1 MTKIAAPEPAA
12 ELTAAQTPQP
22 KTPALRRRL
31 TLPLLVLYGVGTTV
45 GAGIYVLIGKIAG
58 QAGVYSPW
66 SFVLAALVMAF
77 TVASY
82 AEMSTRYPVSAGA
95 AAYVKAGFRKRWMS
109 RLTGFVTIGTGL
121 VSSAA
126 VALGSAGYVSQFVD
140 LPTWVI
146 VVAAV
151 IVIGA
156 VTGWGILQSVLLA
169 GVLTVIEVAGLVVII
184 AAALVSDIPIA
195 DTLHLPPM
203 EFDALASI
211 AFAGLLAFFAFIGF
225 EDLANVV
232 EEAKDPRR
240 DIPLAMVLT
249 LAIATVLYV
258 GVAVIA
264 ISAAP
269 IDELAASEAPLS
281 LVFQRLAGVSP
292 GVISGIAIIATLNTI
307 LAQMTMASRVIYGMA
322 RQGDLPLVLGNV
334 SPITGTPLLATGLV
348 TAAVIGLA
356 LWFPLIGLAESTS
369 LATLAVFALVNLSL
383 LVVRL
388 RGEKAA
394 EGHIRVPIVIP
405 LIGFVSCLGL
415 IASATLG

>member
-1 MTKIAAPEPAA
+1 M
-12 ELTAAQTPQP
+12 
-22 KTPALRRRL
+22 LRRRL

-66 SFVLAALVMAF
+66 SFVLAAVVMAF

-82 AEMSTRYPVSAGA
+82 AEMSTRYPFSAGA
-95 AAYVKAGFRKRWMS
+95 AAYVKAGFRRRWLS
-109 RLTGFVTIGTGL
+109 RLTGLVTIGIGL

-140 LPTWVI
+140 IPTWVI
-146 VVAAV
+146 VIVAV
-151 IVIGA
+151 VTIGA

-169 GVLTVIEVAGLVVII
+169 GILTVIEVAGLVVII
-184 AAALVSDIPIA
+184 AAALASDIPLA

-240 DIPLAMVLT
+240 HIPLAMVLT
-249 LAIATVLYV
+249 LVIATVLYV
-258 GVAVIA
+258 SVAVIA
-264 ISAAP
+264 ISVAP

-281 LVFQRLAGVSP
+281 LVYQRLVGVSP
-292 GVISGIAIIATLNTI
+292 AVISGIAIIATLNTI
-307 LAQMTMASRVIYGMA
+307 LAQMTMVSRVIYGMA

-334 SPITGTPLLATGLV
+334 SPHTGTPLLATGLV

-356 LWFPLIGLAESTS
+356 LWFPLMGLAESTS
-369 LATLAVFALVNLSL
+369 LATLGVFALVNLSL
-383 LVVRL
+383 LVVRF
-388 RGEKAA
+388 RRDKAT

-405 LIGFVSCLGL
+405 VIGFVSCLGL
-415 IASATLG
+415 IASSALG

>member
-1 MTKIAAPEPAA
+1 M
-12 ELTAAQTPQP
+12 
-22 KTPALRRRL
+22 LRRRL

-66 SFVLAALVMAF
+66 SFVLAAVVMAF

-82 AEMSTRYPVSAGA
+82 AEMSTRYPFSAGA
-95 AAYVKAGFRKRWMS
+95 AAYVKAGFRRRWLS
-109 RLTGFVTIGTGL
+109 RLTGFVTIGIGL

-140 LPTWVI
+140 IPTWVI
-146 VVAAV
+146 VIVAV
-151 IVIGA
+151 VTIGA

-169 GVLTVIEVAGLVVII
+169 GILTVIEVAGLVVII
-184 AAALVSDIPIA
+184 AAALASDIPLA

-240 DIPLAMVLT
+240 HIPLAMVLT
-249 LAIATVLYV
+249 LVIATVLYV
-258 GVAVIA
+258 SVAVIA
-264 ISAAP
+264 ISVAP

-281 LVFQRLAGVSP
+281 LVYQRLVGVSP
-292 GVISGIAIIATLNTI
+292 AVISGIAIIATLNTI
-307 LAQMTMASRVIYGMA
+307 LAQMTMVSRVIYGMA

-334 SPITGTPLLATGLV
+334 SPHTGTPLLATGLV

-356 LWFPLIGLAESTS
+356 LWFPLMGLAESTS
-369 LATLAVFALVNLSL
+369 LATLGVFALVNLSL
-383 LVVRL
+383 LVVRF
-388 RGEKAA
+388 RRDKAT

-405 LIGFVSCLGL
+405 VIGFVSCLGL
-415 IASATLG
+415 IASSALG

>member
-1 MTKIAAPEPAA
+1 M
-12 ELTAAQTPQP
+12 
-22 KTPALRRRL
+22 LRRRL

-66 SFVLAALVMAF
+66 SFVLAAVVMAF

-82 AEMSTRYPVSAGA
+82 AEMSTRYPFSAGA
-95 AAYVKAGFRKRWMS
+95 AAYVKAGFRRRWLS
-109 RLTGFVTIGTGL
+109 RLTGLVTIGIGL

-140 LPTWVI
+140 IPTWVI
-146 VVAAV
+146 VIVAV
-151 IVIGA
+151 VTIGA

-169 GVLTVIEVAGLVVII
+169 GILTVIEVAGLVVII
-184 AAALVSDIPIA
+184 AAALASDIPLA

-240 DIPLAMVLT
+240 HIPLAMVLT
-249 LAIATVLYV
+249 LVIATVLYV
-258 GVAVIA
+258 SVAVIA
-264 ISAAP
+264 ISVAP

-281 LVFQRLAGVSP
+281 LVYQRLVGVSP
-292 GVISGIAIIATLNTI
+292 AVISGIAIIATLNTI
-307 LAQMTMASRVIYGMA
+307 LAQMTMVSRVIYGMA

-334 SPITGTPLLATGLV
+334 SPHTGTPLLATGLV

-356 LWFPLIGLAESTS
+356 LWFPLMGLAESTS
-369 LATLAVFALVNLSL
+369 LATLGVFALVNLSL
-383 LVVRL
+383 LVVRF
-388 RGEKAA
+388 RGDKVT

-405 LIGFVSCLGL
+405 VIGFVSCLGL
-415 IASATLG
+415 IASSALG

>member
-1 MTKIAAPEPAA
+1 M
-12 ELTAAQTPQP
+12 
-22 KTPALRRRL
+22 

-58 QAGVYSPW
+58 QAGIYSPW
-66 SFVLAALVMAF
+66 SFMLAGVVMAF

-82 AEMSTRYPVSAGA
+82 AEMSTRYPFSAGA
-95 AAYVKAGFRKRWMS
+95 AAYVRAGFRRRWLS

-140 LPTWVI
+140 IPTWAI
-146 VVAAV
+146 VVVAV
-151 IVIGA
+151 VVIGA
-156 VTGWGILQSVLLA
+156 ITGWGILQSVLFA
-169 GVLTVIEVAGLVVII
+169 GILTVIEVAGLVVII

-195 DTLHLPPM
+195 DSLHLPPM
-203 EFDALASI
+203 EFDTLATI
-211 AFAGLLAFFAFIGF
+211 ASAGLLAFFAFIGF

-240 DIPLAMVLT
+240 NIPLAMALT
-249 LAIATVLYV
+249 LVIVTVLYV
-258 GVAVIA
+258 AIAVIA
-264 ISAAP
+264 ISVAP

-281 LVFQRLAGVSP
+281 LVFQRLVGVSP
-292 GVISGIAIIATLNTI
+292 VVISGIAIIATLNTI

-334 SPITGTPLLATGLV
+334 SPHTGTPLLATGLV
-348 TAAVIGLA
+348 TVAVIGLA

-415 IASATLG
+415 IASSALG